1 MRDIICTLYKKKNIS
16 LRIQVETTFSAFQAK
31 LFKIKKQHINVIV
44 IIVMMLSSSNECSV
58 ETPDESFSL
67 IVI

>member
-1 MRDIICTLYKKKNIS
+1 MK
-16 LRIQVETTFSAFQAK
+16 IQVETTFSAFQAK
-31 LFKIKKQHINVIV
+31 LFRIKKQHINVIV